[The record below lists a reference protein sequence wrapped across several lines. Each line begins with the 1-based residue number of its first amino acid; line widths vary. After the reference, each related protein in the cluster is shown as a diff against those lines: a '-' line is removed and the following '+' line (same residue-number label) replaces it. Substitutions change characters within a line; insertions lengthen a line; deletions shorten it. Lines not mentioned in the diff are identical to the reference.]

1 MLYHDSYCTCEN
13 CPGNNFPLELLPA
26 GSLYGLLHA
35 PGLQLSWRHI
45 VHLALGA
52 ARGMAHLHTCL
63 ILHRDLKS
71 GV

>member
-1 MLYHDSYCTCEN
+1 
-13 CPGNNFPLELLPA
+13 LELLPA